1 MDLVWL
7 VYCISLLSGF
17 GGIGITT
24 MIASASTA
32 AFFVM
37 YRGME
42 CNEAGYYSDY
52 ENEKRRQKGE
62 NATKVIKVSI
72 ITCFCSALFLTFLPS
87 EKTAYMMVG
96 AYAAQKVV
104 ENDKVQETGGKVL
117 KLINQ
122 KLDDYVDEGAKEIE
136 KKAKTIKDKK

>member
-1 MDLVWL
+1 MDLVLL

-17 GGIGITT
+17 SGIGITI
-24 MIASASTA
+24 MIVSASAV
-32 AFFVM
+32 AFLIM
-37 YRGME
+37 YRAME

-62 NATKVIKVSI
+62 NASKIIKFSI
-72 ITCFCSALFLTFLPS
+72 IAWFCSALFLTFLPS

-122 KLDDYVDEGAKEIE
+122 KLDDYIDEGTKEVE
-136 KKAKTIKDKK
+136 KKAKSIKDKK